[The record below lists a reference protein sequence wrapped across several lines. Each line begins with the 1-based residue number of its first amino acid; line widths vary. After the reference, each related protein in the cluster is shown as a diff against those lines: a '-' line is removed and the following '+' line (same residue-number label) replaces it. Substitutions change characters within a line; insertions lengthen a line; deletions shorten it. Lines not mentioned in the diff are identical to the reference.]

1 MPYTGLV
8 RYQTHNFRRASNAI
22 HSERKLLE
30 ADVHI
35 WHIPLAAASP
45 IVGGYTLLLTPDE
58 QARAARFRFEIDR
71 TRFVIA
77 RARMRIL
84 LASYLGCA
92 PAALAFSYNP
102 HGKPYFNES
111 PLSFNLSHAHERALL
126 GITMNRDVGVDV
138 EYVRADFAT
147 EEVAERYFSAD
158 ELRALRSLP
167 REQQATAF
175 FRCWTQKEAYI
186 KARGEGLSM
195 PLADFTVCLQANE
208 CVRLIHH
215 QDPREQERWELRNI
229 PIADGYVS
237 AIAVEGHDL
246 HFEYFNWNDHN
257 DVSNDG
263 ENSRF
268 L

>member
-22 HSERKLLE
+22 DSERKLLE

-58 QARAARFRFEIDR
+58 QVRAARFRFEIDR

-102 HGKPYFNES
+102 QGKPYFTES
-111 PLSFNLSHAHERALL
+111 PLSFNLSHAHEKALL
-126 GITMNRDVGVDV
+126 GITMNRAVGVDV
-138 EYVRADFAT
+138 KSLCDECPT
-147 EEVAERYFSAD
+147 EEVAGRYFSARD
-158 ELRALRSLP
+158 PRALRSLP
-167 REQQATAF
+167 REQQPTDI
-175 FRCWTQKEAYI
+175 FRFSTQKEA
-186 KARGEGLSM
+186 
-195 PLADFTVCLQANE
+195 
-208 CVRLIHH
+208 
-215 QDPREQERWELRNI
+215 
-229 PIADGYVS
+229 
-237 AIAVEGHDL
+237 
-246 HFEYFNWNDHN
+246 
-257 DVSNDG
+257 
-263 ENSRF
+263 
-268 L
+268 

>member
-1 MPYTGLV
+1 MSYTGLV

-45 IVGGYTLLLTPDE
+45 IVGGHTLLLTPDE

-147 EEVAERYFSAD
+147 EEVAGRYFSAD

-175 FRCWTQKEAYI
+175 FAAGRRKKPI
-186 KARGEGLSM
+186 SK
-195 PLADFTVCLQANE
+195 LAAKDSPC
-208 CVRLIHH
+208 
-215 QDPREQERWELRNI
+215 P
-229 PIADGYVS
+229 
-237 AIAVEGHDL
+237 
-246 HFEYFNWNDHN
+246 
-257 DVSNDG
+257 
-263 ENSRF
+263 
-268 L
+268 